1 MYSIKRIIR
10 RRLVE
15 SSSHL
20 LVSQQCN
27 ELFHHHVIE
36 QKKTPV
42 VVLCDSSSSLRL
54 VPYDESAHLDAYDA
68 FMRDPQMLLDTKT
81 EATTKDTWRAILSN
95 NQTIESGVEQFMID
109 VLGDDGKRTCI
120 GDVSSHD
127 VPSCDVEEDEDDDE
141 EEEEEEEGAVSKEI
155 SICIFDKRYQRRGY
169 ARAAVKLFVTFVEHR
184 CDEWYDAME
193 DKTKTTTTSVKP
205 RSFLAKIDR
214 KNTASMALFRDRLGF
229 ECTAK
234 QRARN
239 ECEFGREDE
248 LAPNYFGEIELGL
261 KTGTTKYGTMTYTK
275 QTNGVILGEMQHWAD

>member
-1 MYSIKRIIR
+1 MSSNKR
-10 RRLVE
+10 
-15 SSSHL
+15 
-20 LVSQQCN
+20 
-27 ELFHHHVIE
+27 
-36 QKKTPV
+36 KTPPV
-42 VVLCDSSSSLRL
+42 KVVLCDSSSSLRL

-81 EATTKDTWRAILSN
+81 DATTKDTWRAILSN

-127 VPSCDVEEDEDDDE
+127 VPSCDVEEDDDDDE

>member
-1 MYSIKRIIR
+1 M
-10 RRLVE
+10 
-15 SSSHL
+15 SS
-20 LVSQQCN
+20 N
-27 ELFHHHVIE
+27 K
-36 QKKTPV
+36 KKTPV
-42 VVLCDSSSSLRL
+42 VKVVLCDSSSSLRL

-141 EEEEEEEGAVSKEI
+141 EEEEEEEEGAVSKEI

-214 KNTASMALFRDRLGF
+214 KNTASMALFRDRFRFRVHGETTRAERRMGRAGGRTRAELFRRDRVRF
-229 ECTAK
+229 EDW
-234 QRARN
+234 N
-239 ECEFGREDE
+239 DE
-248 LAPNYFGEIELGL
+248 IWNDDVH
-261 KTGTTKYGTMTYTK
+261 
-275 QTNGVILGEMQHWAD
+275 QTNGRCDSRGNATLGRLMMRWSRPERETPCLASHLFGEEKCG

>member
-1 MYSIKRIIR
+1 M
-10 RRLVE
+10 
-15 SSSHL
+15 SSNNS
-20 LVSQQCN
+20 
-27 ELFHHHVIE
+27 ELFSTTTTTTLTT
-36 QKKTPV
+36 QKRRKKTPV
-42 VVLCDSSSSLRL
+42 VLRDSSSSLRL

-81 EATTKDTWRAILSN
+81 DATTKDTWRAILSN

-109 VLGDDGKRTCI
+109 VLGDDGKRRCI

-127 VPSCDVEEDEDDDE
+127 VPSCD
-141 EEEEEEEGAVSKEI
+141 EEEEGAVSKEI

-169 ARAAVKLFVTFVEHR
+169 ARAAVKLFVTSLEHR
-184 CDEWYDAME
+184 CDEWYAME
-193 DKTKTTTTSVKP
+193 DKTKTTSVKT

-214 KNTASMALFRDRLGF
+214 KNTASMALFHDRLGF

-239 ECEFGREDE
+239 ESECGREDE

-261 KTGTTKYGTMTYTK
+261 KTGTTIYGTMTYTK
-275 QTNGVILGEMQHWAD
+275 QTNGEILGDMQWAD